1 MTDPQ
6 EQQTRAL
13 ALPDQE
19 LREVVAAL
27 KQKGRAP
34 STVRGYAGDLGRF
47 EAWARAH
54 DRSARPAS
62 SETVQLYLAALRV
75 SGLRAS
81 TIGRA
86 LAAIVAGHRL
96 DHQEVPVDEET
107 RVQMSGIRRD
117 LGTAPRQA
125 RALST
130 AEIRQMVMACPSNL
144 HGLRDRALI
153 LVGFG
158 GGFRRSE
165 LVALNVEDVT
175 EDATPGQEGLHIVIG
190 RSKTDQEAKG
200 REVGIRRGRHP
211 HTDAMAALA
220 EWRAAGNVETG
231 ALFRS
236 VDKGSHVGSRLSDRA
251 VALIVK
257 IAAAR
262 AGLDPAMVSGH
273 SLRAGLATS
282 ASRAGATPEQIMRQT
297 GHRSLEMVAR
307 YVRAGDLLG
316 SANVG
321 NLLDL

>member
-1 MTDPQ
+1 MTDTR

-13 ALPDQE
+13 ALPDQD
-19 LREVVAAL
+19 LREMAADL
-27 KQKGRAP
+27 KRKGRAP
-34 STVRGYAGDLGRF
+34 STVRSYAGDLGRF
-47 EAWARAH
+47 ESWCRAH
-54 DRSARPAS
+54 DRSGRPAS
-62 SETVQLYLAALRV
+62 TETVQLYLTALRQA
-75 SGLRAS
+75 GYRAS

-96 DHQEVPVDEET
+96 DHQQVPVDEET
-107 RVQMSGIRRD
+107 RVLMGGLRRD

-144 HGLRDRALI
+144 HGLRDKALI

-165 LVALNVEDVT
+165 LVALDCENVT
-175 EDATPGQEGLHIVIG
+175 EDATPGQDGVRIVIT
-190 RSKTDQEAKG
+190 RSKTDPEARG

-211 HTDAMAALA
+211 QTDVVAALA
-220 EWRAAGNVETG
+220 EWRAAANIETG

-236 VDKGSHVGSRLSDRA
+236 VDKGGHVGGRLSDRA

-262 AGLDPAMVSGH
+262 AGLDPAMISGH

-297 GHRSLEMVAR
+297 GHKSVEMVMR